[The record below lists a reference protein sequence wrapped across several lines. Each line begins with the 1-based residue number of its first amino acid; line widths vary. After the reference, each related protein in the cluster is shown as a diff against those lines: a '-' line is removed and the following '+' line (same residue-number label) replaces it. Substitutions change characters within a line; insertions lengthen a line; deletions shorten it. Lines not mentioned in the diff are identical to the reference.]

1 MGDMAEYF
9 NDMRDHKKALRQR
22 YGVLCPQCQI
32 VRPKAHPTIL
42 MPGQKCKVDGYKDSR
57 HQLTNQEWSNP

>member
-1 MGDMAEYF
+1 MGDMAEAF
-9 NDMRDHKKALRQR
+9 RDLRDHKKALRQR

-42 MPGQKCKVDGYKDSR
+42 MPGQKCKVDGYRDAR
-57 HQLTNQEWSNP
+57 PHLTEEQWSNP